1 MVSFADAV
9 ELSIASHDNFFA
21 RIIDM
26 IPRDL
31 YKPVEEEDEEVLNK
45 RYHKHRKMPL
55 QTDERKALS
64 KKRLKEIYEPEGS
77 KEKSEEDMDCDEAEA
92 EVRERMSSSSIQLC
106 HV

>member
-1 MVSFADAV
+1 MVSFLESI
-9 ELSIASHDNFFA
+9 ELSIESHDSFFS

-31 YKPVEEEDEEVLNK
+31 YRPVEEEDEEVLNK

-64 KKRLKEIYEPEGS
+64 KKRLKDIYEPEES
-77 KEKSEEDMDCDEAEA
+77 KGKSETEMEVDED
-92 EVRERMSSSSIQLC
+92 EVPPPSRSMTFSF
-106 HV
+106 